1 MISAAELLHSMENT
15 ARSAPVQLLRSMICT
30 TLLLLPGLADE
41 DRAYAEVLL
50 LKLDHLAREQVW
62 H

>member
-1 MISAAELLHSMENT
+1 MISATELLCTMENA
-15 ARSAPVQLLRSMICT
+15 ARRAPVQLLRSMICT

-50 LKLDHLAREQVW
+50 LKLDHLAREQMA
-62 H
+62 